1 MSDSL
6 SELFLTVEKILQAFV
21 ISENIY
27 MLFPKIVSEF
37 TKDMSIPKKIIYPQ
51 TNDISDTLE
60 HTDSVKSFGA
70 LYLSYLG
77 LYSFEGEYV
86 LPKER
91 IMPTA
96 IADKT

>member
-51 TNDISDTLE
+51 TNSISDTLE